1 MDWEKIKETTQLK
14 IQKNKIKENLK
25 LVLHHY
31 NKGDLIT
38 MWKPGVILHTL
49 ALPWEGLYKVL
60 KHYVN
65 GLITTE

>member
-1 MDWEKIKETTQLK
+1 
-14 IQKNKIKENLK
+14 
-25 LVLHHY
+25 
-31 NKGDLIT
+31 

-65 GLITTE
+65 NLITTELEPNVIDRVNIRRVHPY